1 MRNVR
6 WQIVYGGVL
15 DGWGSSVLLNHSIF
29 LFKSLSFER
38 IIELFPG
45 GCFIV
50 ADTMYD
56 IRFFPPRGQSS
67 RKGIVRLSTNQ
78 EAHYPLWIT
87 QANHDEGKIV
97 LKGENCARRAR
108 KTRSQ
113 NNSWS
118 GQTKDTKR
126 IQINC
131 QSGMKKETSR
141 SPNLFFQFSSRNRT
155 KEVLSQVWL
164 SRDVKDNPVTCLLL
178 TVGAWTDGECR
189 TQRWIT
195 FSFIQLG
202 DSRTLKKVSM
212 FFSVVEG
219 KGVIIFKSNG
229 VQAYSFT
236 WLLCSRFWHFL
247 PSRNTRQMLPG

>member
-67 RKGIVRLSTNQ
+67 RKAIVRLSTNR
-78 EAHYPLWIT
+78 EANYPLWIT

-97 LKGENCARRAR
+97 LKGENFARRAR

-131 QSGMKKETSR
+131 QSGMKKETSP

-155 KEVLSQVWL
+155 KKSSLS
-164 SRDVKDNPVTCLLL
+164 
-178 TVGAWTDGECR
+178 GMA
-189 TQRWIT
+189 
-195 FSFIQLG
+195 F
-202 DSRTLKKVSM
+202 
-212 FFSVVEG
+212 
-219 KGVIIFKSNG
+219 KG
-229 VQAYSFT
+229 
-236 WLLCSRFWHFL
+236 R
-247 PSRNTRQMLPG
+247 

>member
-67 RKGIVRLSTNQ
+67 RKAIVRLSTNR
-78 EAHYPLWIT
+78 EANYPLWIT

-97 LKGENCARRAR
+97 LKGENCARRTR

-131 QSGMKKETSR
+131 QSGMKKETSP

-155 KEVLSQVWL
+155 KKVLSQVWL

-178 TVGAWTDGECR
+178 
-189 TQRWIT
+189 
-195 FSFIQLG
+195 
-202 DSRTLKKVSM
+202 
-212 FFSVVEG
+212 
-219 KGVIIFKSNG
+219 
-229 VQAYSFT
+229 YS
-236 WLLCSRFWHFL
+236 WRVN
-247 PSRNTRQMLPG
+247 RRRM